1 MREQELREAEREERK
16 GNTAQAHLLHDAV
29 KNKGIVAQGIK
40 DVRRA
45 RQGLEQA
52 LDGVQHEQQSAM
64 LAARAAAKDRE
75 RVRVDMAQ
83 TQALRFAA
91 AEHKVAAGH
100 LTTGEKAAVSQAKGL
115 VERAKGLLTFASEEK
130 KAEVDAAQ
138 VQRLDAQAS
147 SV

>member
-1 MREQELREAEREERK
+1 MREQELQEAELEERK
-16 GNTAQAHLLHDAV
+16 GDIAQARLLHDAV
-29 KNKGIVAQGIK
+29 KNKGIVAEGIK
-40 DVRRA
+40 DVQRA

-52 LDGVQHEQQSAM
+52 LDGVQQEQQSAM

-91 AEHKVAAGH
+91 AEHKMAAGH
-100 LTTGEKAAVSQAKGL
+100 LAEGEKAAASEAKGL

-130 KAEVDAAQ
+130 QAAEDAAQ

-147 SV
+147 TV

>member
-1 MREQELREAEREERK
+1 
-16 GNTAQAHLLHDAV
+16 
-29 KNKGIVAQGIK
+29 
-40 DVRRA
+40 
-45 RQGLEQA
+45 
-52 LDGVQHEQQSAM
+52 M

-100 LTTGEKAAVSQAKGL
+100 LAEGEKAAASEAKGL

-130 KAEVDAAQ
+130 QAAEDAAQ
-138 VQRLDAQAS
+138 VQQLDAQAS
-147 SV
+147 AV